1 MSKRLRFFNF
11 KSWLL
16 YDACTCHS
24 NTNFDPSIGRPPPPA
39 GKKQD
44 VTEIWRQE
52 LDKVVDYI
60 EEAKTASIE
69 GAGTK
74 QRKKKNKKRKKEDE
88 AAAATEAAK
97 VEEEAECDDIIRD
110 FQVKLAS
117 IVAKQHRMKP
127 NVSEKWLSRVR
138 LVSGQL

>member
-1 MSKRLRFFNF
+1 MSKRIRFFNF

-24 NTNFDPSIGRPPPPA
+24 GENFDPSIGRPPPPA

-60 EEAKTASIE
+60 EEAKTVSMEAS
-69 GAGTK
+69 GK
-74 QRKKKNKKRKKEDE
+74 QRKKKNKKRKKDDE
-88 AAAATEAAK
+88 AGAAIEAS
-97 VEEEAECDDIIRD
+97 VREEEEECDEVIRD

-138 LVSGQL
+138 LVSG

>member
-1 MSKRLRFFNF
+1 MSKRIRFFNF

-16 YDACTCHS
+16 YDACTCHPD
-24 NTNFDPSIGRPPPPA
+24 NFDPSIGRPPPPA

-60 EEAKTASIE
+60 EEAKTVSME
-69 GAGTK
+69 GAGK
-74 QRKKKNKKRKKEDE
+74 QRKKKNKKRKKGEDE
-88 AAAATEAAK
+88 AAAAVEEAARED
-97 VEEEAECDDIIRD
+97 EEECDDVVRE

-117 IVAKQHRMKP
+117 IVARQHRMKP